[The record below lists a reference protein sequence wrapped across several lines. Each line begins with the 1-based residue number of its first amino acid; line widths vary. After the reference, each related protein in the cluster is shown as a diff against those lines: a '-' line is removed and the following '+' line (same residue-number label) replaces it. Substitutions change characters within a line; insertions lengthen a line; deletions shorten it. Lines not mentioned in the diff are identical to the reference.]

1 MTLRLSPGMRERIVR
16 DCLARRPIEACGVV
30 SARGRFI
37 PLANASDD
45 PSLFS
50 FHPEEQLRVW
60 QELDAAGDRVDV
72 VYHSHPRAP
81 AVPSRTDIAF
91 AAYPDVHYVIVG
103 LADAAS
109 PQLRSWHIE
118 GGRADEE
125 DVVLVLTKEQ

>member
-1 MTLRLSPGMRERIVR
+1 MTLRISTQLQGRIVR

-30 SARGRFI
+30 SAKGRFI

-72 VYHSHPRAP
+72 VYHSHPRTP
-81 AVPSRTDIAF
+81 AAPSRTDVAF

-103 LADAAS
+103 LAD
-109 PQLRSWHIE
+109 PDNPEFRSWHIE
-118 GGRADEE
+118 DGQADEE
-125 DVVLVLTKEQ
+125 TVLFWC